1 MNDKPGLTRRTFLAS
16 SAVAAAA
23 ATAAVGSTS
32 ARAADAN
39 VGTPALLGGT
49 PAVAKPFPAWP
60 VFDAAEEQALLAT
73 LRSGHWFRGSGQQ
86 VERFETAWAKLLGA
100 PFCIGTSSGTNAL
113 IAAMNALGVGAGDE
127 VILPPY
133 TFVACADAVLMLGA
147 LPVFVDVDPDTFQ
160 LDTRKV
166 AAAISERTAAIMPV
180 HIGGSA
186 VDLDAILAVA
196 RERKIPVVEDACQA
210 HLGEWRGRKLGTI
223 GDLGCFS
230 FQASKNLTAGEG
242 GAIVTDDE
250 ALAARCYA
258 AHNNAQLWK
267 KPGAKAENRIRGS
280 NFRMSEFHASLLA
293 AQLARLPEQAARRD
307 ENAAHLT
314 QRLSQIEGLRP
325 AKLHDGC
332 TRSAYHLFMMR
343 YDAQAFAGLPRA
355 AFLKA
360 LAAEGVPASSGYRPL
375 NKEPFIAAALRSR
388 GFRRAFPEK
397 VLSEWA
403 ERTACPVNDRL
414 CDEAVWFPQN
424 ALLASPAAMDQI
436 AAAVGKI
443 KSQAREIAR
452 RFEKGT

>member
-1 MNDKPGLTRRTFLAS
+1 MNHKPRLTRRAFLAS
-16 SAVAAAA
+16 SAVAAA
-23 ATAAVGSTS
+23 TAAVGSTP
-32 ARAADAN
+32 ARAADAMAD
-39 VGTPALLGGT
+39 TPALLGGK
-49 PAVAKPFPAWP
+49 PAVSNPFPTWP

-73 LRSGHWFRGSGQQ
+73 LRSGHWFRGSGEQ
-86 VERFETAWAKLLGA
+86 VERFEAAWAKLLGA
-100 PFCIGTSSGTNAL
+100 RFCIGTSSGTNAL
-113 IAAMNALGVGAGDE
+113 IASMNALGVGAGDE

-160 LDTRKV
+160 LDARKV
-166 AAAISERTAAIMPV
+166 AAAITERTAAIMPV

-186 VDLDAILAVA
+186 VDLDALLAVA

-223 GDLGCFS
+223 GDIGCFS

-267 KPGAKAENRIRGS
+267 KPGAKAEHRIRGS

-293 AQLARLPEQAARRD
+293 AQFARLPEQAARRD
-307 ENAAHLT
+307 KNAAHLRK
-314 QRLSQIEGLRP
+314 RLAEIDGLRP

-343 YDAQAFAGLPRA
+343 YDATAFAGLPRA

-388 GFRRAFPEK
+388 GFRRAFPET
-397 VLSEWA
+397 VLAEWA
-403 ERTACPVNDRL
+403 ERAACPVNDRL
-414 CDEAVWFPQN
+414 CDEAVWLPQN
-424 ALLASPAAMDQI
+424 VLLAPPTAMDQI
-436 AAAVGKI
+436 ADA
-443 KSQAREIAR
+443 IA
-452 RFEKGT
+452 KVKANADALSKV

>member
-1 MNDKPGLTRRTFLAS
+1 VGR
-16 SAVAAAA
+16 
-23 ATAAVGSTS
+23 AAVSSEGV
-32 ARAADAN
+32 A
-39 VGTPALLGGT
+39 ALLGGK
-49 PAVAKPFPAWP
+49 PAVSNPFPAWP

-86 VERFETAWAKLLGA
+86 VERFEAAWSKLVGA
-100 PFCIGTSSGTNAL
+100 RFCVGTSSGTNAL
-113 IAAMNALGVGAGDE
+113 IASMNALGVGAGDE

-160 LDTRKV
+160 LDARKV
-166 AAAISERTAAIMPV
+166 AAVITDRTAAIMPV
-180 HIGGSA
+180 HIGGNA

-210 HLGEWRGRKLGTI
+210 HLGEWRGRKLGTV
-223 GDLGCFS
+223 GDVGCFS

-280 NFRMSEFHASLLA
+280 NFRMSEFHAGILA
-293 AQLARLPEQAARRD
+293 AQLARVPEQAAKRD
-307 ENAAHLT
+307 ENAAHLAK
-314 QRLSQIEGLRP
+314 RLSEIEGLRP

-332 TRSAYHLFMMR
+332 TRSAHHLFMMR
-343 YDAQAFAGLPRA
+343 YDARAYAGLPRA
-355 AFLKA
+355 AFLRA
-360 LAAEGVPASSGYRPL
+360 LNAEGVPASGGYHPL
-375 NKEPFIAAALRSR
+375 NKEPFIAATLKSR
-388 GFRRAFPEK
+388 GVRRAFPEK
-397 VLSEWA
+397 VLTEWA

-414 CDEAVWFPQN
+414 CDEAVWLTQN
-424 ALLASPAAMDQI
+424 VLLAPRDAMDAI
-436 AAAVGKI
+436 AAAVAKI
-443 KSQAREIAR
+443 KANAPQLVRQ
-452 RFEKGT
+452 FENRK

>member
-1 MNDKPGLTRRTFLAS
+1 MNHEPGLTRRTLLAS
-16 SAVAAAA
+16 GAAAV
-23 ATAAVGSTS
+23 ATAAVGSAS
-32 ARAADAN
+32 AGVADVAAR
-39 VGTPALLGGT
+39 TPALLGGK
-49 PAVAKPFPAWP
+49 PALTKPFPAWP
-60 VFDAAEEQALLAT
+60 MFDAAEEQALIGT
-73 LRSGHWFRGSGQQ
+73 LRSGHWFRGNGQQ
-86 VERFETAWAKLLGA
+86 VERFEEAWAKRLGA
-100 PFCIGTSSGTNAL
+100 RFCIGTSSGTNAL
-113 IAAMNALGVGAGDE
+113 IASMNALGVGAGDE

-160 LDTRKV
+160 LDARKV
-166 AAAISERTAAIMPV
+166 AAAITERTAAIMPV

-186 VDLDAILAVA
+186 ADLDAVLAVA
-196 RERKIPVVEDACQA
+196 RDRKIPVVEDACQA

-223 GDLGCFS
+223 GDVGCFS

-250 ALAARCYA
+250 GLAARCYA

-267 KPGAKAENRIRGS
+267 RPGATEEHRIRGS

-293 AQLARLPEQAARRD
+293 AQLARLPEQAATRD
-307 ENAAHLT
+307 QNAAHLT
-314 QRLSQIEGLRP
+314 KRLSEIDGLRP

-343 YDAQAFAGLPRA
+343 YDAKTFAGLPRA

-360 LAAEGVPASSGYRPL
+360 LAAEGVPASGGYRPL

-388 GFRRAFPEK
+388 GFRRSFPEK
-397 VLSEWA
+397 VLAEWA

-414 CDEAVWFPQN
+414 CDEALWLSQN
-424 ALLASPAAMDQI
+424 VLLAPREAMDEI
-436 AAAVGKI
+436 AAAVGKV
-443 KSQAREIAR
+443 KASAADLTR
-452 RFEKGT
+452 RAGSGT